1 MLEAIQTC
9 EELTGREM
17 NWSYEETN
25 RIGDHIWWIGDVR
38 KYQSHYPDWRYRY
51 GIREIL
57 EEIVEAQKERA

>member
-1 MLEAIQTC
+1 
-9 EELTGREM
+9 M